1 MTKPT
6 PNLRPNPDVISQT
19 LGKEAVLLHLE
30 TEVYYSLDETGLR
43 MWQLI
48 GEYGEQ
54 QAIIS
59 RMQEEFDVDETT
71 LKNDFSRLV
80 DELIKEGL
88 LDVEN

>member
-6 PNLRPNPDVISQT
+6 PNLRSNPDVISQT

-48 GEYGEQ
+48 GEYGEP